1 MAEKKQLKNLRP
13 PSNLL
18 HVGNIPDGMEH
29 TDIKDLFV
37 ENGFTVIDS
46 KECEGKSKM
55 CYLKMDNP
63 EEALRALAVM
73 HNHNSD
79 KVKTEVS
86 FSSFFSRGLQGHF
99 LCFFFFCGVRYICP
113 PPLPSERKE
122 KNR

>member
-86 FSSFFSRGLQGHF
+86 FSSFILEAFKGTFYVFSF
-99 LCFFFFCGVRYICP
+99 LWGTLHLP
-113 PPLPSERKE
+113 PPPSFPKKKE
-122 KNR
+122 K

>member
-86 FSSFFSRGLQGHF
+86 FSSSFLGASKGTFYVFSF
-99 LCFFFFCGVRYICP
+99 LRV
-113 PPLPSERKE
+113 
-122 KNR
+122 N

>member
-86 FSSFFSRGLQGHF
+86 FGLFFLEALRGPF
-99 LCFFFFCGVRYICP
+99 FFFFCGVCNIP
-113 PPLPSERKE
+113 PFLPKKE